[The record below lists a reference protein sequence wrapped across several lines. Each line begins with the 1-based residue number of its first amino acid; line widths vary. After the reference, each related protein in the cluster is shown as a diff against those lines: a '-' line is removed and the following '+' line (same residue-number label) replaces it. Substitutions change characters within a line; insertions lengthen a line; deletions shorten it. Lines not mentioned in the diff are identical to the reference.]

1 MTILNLTFLRS
12 HEEKDSEDRPD
23 LEPGHEASSR
33 VLSRLERLLAK
44 ESSAREE
51 SPATTGRP
59 GDLVSAHAR
68 NDEVEDVSLVSESMA
83 SEDVSAVSVMAPPEE
98 VGIEPLSA
106 LALTDDTMAALA
118 SLGLAPETSQEN
130 VEVRLIA
137 ALSDACADGEAPRLA
152 EQARGG
158 VRHESSYR
166 LERLENE
173 LADAVGKV
181 QTEAALRRSVELEL
195 ERVQGEARR
204 LAKKVQTEAGL
215 RRAAELE
222 LERVQGE
229 ARCLA
234 EQARDRVQLES
245 RHQLASLEAE
255 LAAAVEK
262 VQTEAVLLRAADVE
276 LERAQEESTRRVA
289 EVEVRLDRLMADVSM
304 ATRETT
310 TTTEVKRTTS
320 ARKPRKARKPAAVA
334 RKTRSDTKA
343 VPARKSKT
351 VKTSAAGTKRK
362 AIAEVKRMKSASK
375 KTRSATLTVPAR
387 RSKTLTTSPAGT
399 KRRAIA

>member
-1 MTILNLTFLRS
+1 MLSGRFRLKPRCG
-12 HEEKDSEDRPD
+12 DP
-23 LEPGHEASSR
+23 SS
-33 VLSRLERLLAK
+33 LS
-44 ESSAREE
+44 S
-51 SPATTGRP
+51 
-59 GDLVSAHAR
+59 
-68 NDEVEDVSLVSESMA
+68 
-83 SEDVSAVSVMAPPEE
+83 
-98 VGIEPLSA
+98 
-106 LALTDDTMAALA
+106 
-118 SLGLAPETSQEN
+118 N
-130 VEVRLIA
+130 VF
-137 ALSDACADGEAPRLA
+137 
-152 EQARGG
+152 
-158 VRHESSYR
+158 
-166 LERLENE
+166 
-173 LADAVGKV
+173 
-181 QTEAALRRSVELEL
+181 
-195 ERVQGEARR
+195 
-204 LAKKVQTEAGL
+204 
-215 RRAAELE
+215 
-222 LERVQGE
+222 ERVQGE

-320 ARKPRKARKPAAVA
+320 ARKPRKARKPAAVD

-343 VPARKSKT
+343 VPARKAKT